1 MTNVYDLAGCTPT
14 LASLAN
20 INGRMY
26 KDVSFA
32 VGIQSC
38 SYLTIAS
45 TASTNIS
52 SGNSAIQIRLLE
64 LIILRA
70 FISGLN
76 NVISPLGLRYA
87 FNPSN
92 VS

>member
-1 MTNVYDLAGCTPT
+1 M
-14 LASLAN
+14 
-20 INGRMY
+20 NGRIY
-26 KDVSFA
+26 KEVSFA

-52 SGNSAIQIRLLE
+52 SGNSAMQIRLFE

-76 NVISPLGLRYA
+76 KVMLPLGSRYA
-87 FNPSN
+87 FKPSK
-92 VS
+92 VSWA